1 MGLLGIFVGRLNDK
15 IGPRNVMAATG
26 FLFGLGH
33 LLMSGLGG
41 VWQLYFFYS
50 FIVGIGLSSVDVIA
64 LSTTARWFVNKRGI
78 MTGIVKI
85 GTGAGQFIIPL
96 VASILITRYGWRTS
110 YNIIGVAVLISLV
123 AISRLLR
130 RDPNQIDLLQD
141 HEKETPGDNQG
152 LAVGGFSL
160 SETLRISQFWAI
172 CSINLAIVFCFL
184 TIILHIVPHA
194 HDIGVSGSMA
204 ATVLSTI
211 GGVSM
216 VGRFIVGIA
225 IDRIGSK
232 RAMILCIILL
242 IAGLLWLQTA
252 NDLWMLYLFSVI
264 YGIAHGGYFT
274 AMSPIV
280 AEFFGIRAHGVIFG
294 IVAFSGTIGGAI
306 GPILAGHI
314 FDVTGGYGPAFR
326 LCILISTIGLV
337 LLLLLKPINKCRQKE
352 SEN

>member
-1 MGLLGIFVGRLNDK
+1 
-15 IGPRNVMAATG
+15 
-26 FLFGLGH
+26 
-33 LLMSGLGG
+33 
-41 VWQLYFFYS
+41 
-50 FIVGIGLSSVDVIA
+50 
-64 LSTTARWFVNKRGI
+64 
-78 MTGIVKI
+78 
-85 GTGAGQFIIPL
+85 
-96 VASILITRYGWRTS
+96 
-110 YNIIGVAVLISLV
+110 
-123 AISRLLR
+123 
-130 RDPNQIDLLQD
+130 
-141 HEKETPGDNQG
+141 
-152 LAVGGFSL
+152 
-160 SETLRISQFWAI
+160 
-172 CSINLAIVFCFL
+172 
-184 TIILHIVPHA
+184 
-194 HDIGVSGSMA
+194 MA